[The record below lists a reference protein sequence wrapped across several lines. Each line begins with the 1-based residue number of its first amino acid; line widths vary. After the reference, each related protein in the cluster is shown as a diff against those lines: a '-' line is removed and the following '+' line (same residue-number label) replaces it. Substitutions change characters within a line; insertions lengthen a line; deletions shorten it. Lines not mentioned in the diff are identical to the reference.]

1 MKIKPA
7 IIIVAVLLVAGI
19 IVHTNNAASDNEAAT
34 TIESFNHFKE
44 SKIQLPEREEYVSLI
59 AVGDIMP
66 SRRVAK
72 KIKEEG
78 LDFPFD
84 KIRDFLHS
92 GDIVFGN
99 LESPITSGRVIRND
113 EMVFRAEP
121 GIEVAL
127 RDAGFN
133 VLSIANNHTP
143 DFRTKGIKDTLKYLE
158 SAGIAFA
165 GAGMNSAEANK
176 PAIIKRSGLTF
187 AFLAYNDSDVVP
199 KFYGA
204 SETRAGT
211 ALMNIETM
219 VEAVELA
226 KEKSD
231 FVIVSMHSGYEYKP
245 KPNKRQ
251 TEFAHAAIDAG
262 AELVIGHHPHVVQ
275 TMEKYKGKFILYSL
289 GNFVFDQLWSEATR
303 EGLIAEITFDDEGV
317 RSMEF
322 LAVYNSENYQPS
334 IIDGEHADKTLER
347 LKMKFSERKIFAW
360 DKSSKSFEER
370 TRKVIFNERKYQP
383 ERIRKS
389 CFIDL
394 DVNEDKTIAEGF
406 NPLLHPSPLQSTFK
420 DEQCILK
427 DGTLRIYHGTILIWE
442 SPDSWWVDDFQI
454 ADSTGD
460 GIMKINISAWRAGNF
475 GSSKPLWVEENDMSI
490 RNHFFVMKLE
500 NGAVKPVWMS
510 SNLPVPNREFAFA
523 DVDLDSRQE
532 LVVIEGEYDAENQ
545 SVGNRVAVWQW
556 DEWGFSNEWRSD
568 AGSYSN
574 LRIENI
580 NGEYQIVVDDVLIR

>member
-7 IIIVAVLLVAGI
+7 IIIVSTLLFAGI
-19 IVHTNNAASDNEAAT
+19 IFHTINAASDNEYKVT
-34 TIESFNHFKE
+34 SESFNTFKE
-44 SKIQLPEREEYVSLI
+44 SRMQLTEREDYVTLI

-72 KIKEEG
+72 KIKEKG

-84 KIRDFLHS
+84 KISDYFQS

-99 LESPITSGRVIRND
+99 LESPITKGRVIRSD

-121 GIEVAL
+121 GIEIAL

-176 PAIIKRSGLTF
+176 PAIIKRNGLTF
-187 AFLAYNDSDVVP
+187 ALLAYNDSDVVP

-219 VEAVELA
+219 AESVRAA

-275 TMEKYKGKFILYSL
+275 TMEKYKGKYILYSL
-289 GNFVFDQLWSEATR
+289 GNFVFDQLWSQATR

-317 RSMEF
+317 RRIEF
-322 LAVYNSENYQPS
+322 LSVYNSENYQPS
-334 IIDGEHADKTLER
+334 IIDGERAEKIIGR
-347 LKMKFSERKIFAW
+347 LKFKFTERKIFAW
-360 DKSSKSFEER
+360 DKSLNTFKER
-370 TRKVIFNERKYQP
+370 TRKAVYNDRKYQ
-383 ERIRKS
+383 RARLKKS
-389 CFIDL
+389 CFADL
-394 DVNEDKTIAEGF
+394 DN
-406 NPLLHPSPLQSTFK
+406 NSHL
-420 DEQCILK
+420 EQCVMK
-427 DGTLRIYHGTILIWE
+427 DGALKIYHGTILIWE
-442 SPDSWWVDDFQI
+442 SPDNWWVDDFQI
-454 ADSTGD
+454 ADSTCD
-460 GIMKINISAWRAGNF
+460 GIMNINISTWRAGNF

-523 DVDLDSRQE
+523 DVDLDGRQE
-532 LVVIEGEYDAENQ
+532 LVVIEGEYDDENQ
-545 SVGNRVAVWQW
+545 RAGNHVAVWQW
-556 DEWGFSNEWRSD
+556 DEWGFSNKWRSD
-568 AGSYSN
+568 KGSYSN
-574 LRIENI
+574 LRIEPI
-580 NGEYQIVVDDVLIR
+580 NGEYQILVDDVSMKTGLN

>member
-1 MKIKPA
+1 M
-7 IIIVAVLLVAGI
+7 
-19 IVHTNNAASDNEAAT
+19 
-34 TIESFNHFKE
+34 
-44 SKIQLPEREEYVSLI
+44 QLPEREEYVSLI

-66 SRRVAK
+66 SRRVAR
-72 KIKEEG
+72 KIKQEG
-78 LDFPFD
+78 MDYPFE
-84 KIRDFLHS
+84 KIRDYLKS

-113 EMVFRAEP
+113 EMVFRGEP
-121 GIEVAL
+121 GSEIAL

-143 DFRTKGIKDTLKYLE
+143 DFRNKGIKNTLKYLE

-176 PAIIKRSGLTF
+176 PAIIKRNGLTF

-199 KFYGA
+199 SFYGA

-211 ALMNIETM
+211 ALMNIDTM
-219 VEAVELA
+219 AESVKLA
-226 KEKSD
+226 KVKSD

-251 TEFAHAAIDAG
+251 TEFARAAIDAG

-275 TMEKYKGKFILYSL
+275 TMEKYKGKYILYSL

-303 EGLIAEITFDDEGV
+303 EGLIAEITFDNEGV
-317 RSMEF
+317 RRIEF

-334 IIDGEHADKTLER
+334 IIDGERAENIIGR
-347 LKMKFSERKIFAW
+347 LKIKFTERKIFAW
-360 DKSSKSFEER
+360 DKSSKSFKDK
-370 TRKVIFNERKYQP
+370 TRESIQNERKYQP

-394 DVNEDKTIAEGF
+394 NNNSHLE
-406 NPLLHPSPLQSTFK
+406 H
-420 DEQCILK
+420 CILK
-427 DGTLRIYHGTILIWE
+427 DGTLKIYHGTILIWE
-442 SPDSWWVDDFQI
+442 SPDNWWVDDFQI
-454 ADSTGD
+454 ADSTCD
-460 GIMKINISAWRAGNF
+460 GIMNINISAWRAGNF
-475 GSSKPLWVEENDMSI
+475 GSSKPLWIEENDMSI

-523 DVDLDSRQE
+523 DVDLDGRQE
-532 LVVIEGEYDAENQ
+532 LVVIEGEYDDEIQRA
-545 SVGNRVAVWQW
+545 GNHVAVWQW

-568 AGSYSN
+568 KGSYSN
-574 LRIENI
+574 LRIEPI
-580 NGEYQIVVDDVLIR
+580 NGEYQILVNDFSIISGLY